1 MNKFKIE
8 LTEKE
13 LEHIQTSLA
22 FASCVQSCWKGT
34 FNDQIDMAKLAER
47 IYEENKV
54 VPNKSL
60 YLYDSEYKEDIHT
73 FQILEKFTRTK
84 KE

>member
-34 FNDQIDMAKLAER
+34 SNDQIDMAKLAER
-47 IYEENKV
+47 IHKENKV

-60 YLYDSEYKEDIHT
+60 YLYDSENKEDIHT